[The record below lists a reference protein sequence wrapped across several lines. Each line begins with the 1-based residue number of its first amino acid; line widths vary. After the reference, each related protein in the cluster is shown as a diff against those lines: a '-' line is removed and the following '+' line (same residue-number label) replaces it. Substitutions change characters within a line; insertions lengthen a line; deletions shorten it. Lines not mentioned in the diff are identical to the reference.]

1 MLKCFLIRLG
11 TGHTLLRDSISHSVI
26 CQFIYWHWL
35 DIVLAIVFML
45 FFSVLISYLAS
56 RPNGIVA
63 KLIYGLVIE
72 AEKDLGSKT
81 GQLKKKQVISK
92 VYQQLPVFIRFVVN
106 EATVSTYKDM
116 FLKLVPIMII
126 TLVFCFSGWSNLS
139 SFGMIM
145 FWGLILIAVYNVIV
159 TKTLLKLR
167 ENK

>member
-1 MLKCFLIRLG
+1 MLKCFLVRLG

-35 DIVLAIVFML
+35 DIVLALML
-45 FFSVLISYLAS
+45 IILFCIMVSYLAS

-92 VYQQLPVFIRFVVN
+92 VYSQLPVFIRFVVN
-106 EATVSTYKDM
+106 EATVSRLIDEAVHFMKESLEQNNST
-116 FLKLVPIMII
+116 
-126 TLVFCFSGWSNLS
+126 LS
-139 SFGMIM
+139 SLSEETTFSELTTINDESN
-145 FWGLILIAVYNVIV
+145 YNEVNNEEEA
-159 TKTLLKLR
+159 KG
-167 ENK
+167 

>member
-1 MLKCFLIRLG
+1 MMKCFLVSFG
-11 TGHTLLRDSISHSVI
+11 PNHTLLQDSISHSYI

-106 EATVSTYKDM
+106 EATVSR
-116 FLKLVPIMII
+116 MIDEAVHFMKESLEQNNS
-126 TLVFCFSGWSNLS
+126 TLS
-139 SFGMIM
+139 SFSEETA
-145 FWGLILIAVYNVIV
+145 FRELTQV
-159 TKTLLKLR
+159 TDEEAYSKVNNDEEAKG
-167 ENK
+167 

>member
-11 TGHTLLRDSISHSVI
+11 QGHTLLRDSISHSVI
-26 CQFIYWHWL
+26 CKFIYLHWL
-35 DIVLAIVFML
+35 DIILALVLIL
-45 FFSVLISYLAS
+45 FFSILISYLAS

-106 EATVSTYKDM
+106 EATVSRLIDEAVHFMKESLEHNNST
-116 FLKLVPIMII
+116 
-126 TLVFCFSGWSNLS
+126 LS
-139 SFGMIM
+139 S
-145 FWGLILIAVYNVIV
+145 LSEETVCRELTQV
-159 TKTLLKLR
+159 TDEEAYSKVNNDEEAKG
-167 ENK
+167 

>member
-92 VYQQLPVFIRFVVN
+92 VYKQLPVCIRFVVN
-106 EATVSTYKDM
+106 EATVDRFINEAVHFMKEALEQNNSTLASLSEESACM
-116 FLKLVPIMII
+116 KLTEKVQED
-126 TLVFCFSGWSNLS
+126 S
-139 SFGMIM
+139 
-145 FWGLILIAVYNVIV
+145 YNEVNEDEEA
-159 TKTLLKLR
+159 KG
-167 ENK
+167 

>member
-92 VYQQLPVFIRFVVN
+92 VYSQLPVFIRFVVN
-106 EATVSTYKDM
+106 EATVSRLIDEAVHFMKESLEQNNST
-116 FLKLVPIMII
+116 
-126 TLVFCFSGWSNLS
+126 LS
-139 SFGMIM
+139 S
-145 FWGLILIAVYNVIV
+145 LSEETVCS
-159 TKTLLKLR
+159 KLTTITD
-167 ENK
+167 ESDYSEVNNDEEAKG

>member
-1 MLKCFLIRLG
+1 MLKCFLVRLG
-11 TGHTLLRDSISHSVI
+11 PDHTLLHDSISHSVI

-35 DIVLAIVFML
+35 DIVLAL
-45 FFSVLISYLAS
+45 VLIIFFGILVSYLAS

-106 EATVSTYKDM
+106 EATVSRLIDEAVHFMKESLEQNNST
-116 FLKLVPIMII
+116 
-126 TLVFCFSGWSNLS
+126 LS
-139 SFGMIM
+139 SLSEETTFSELTQITNEPDYSEVNNDEEAKG
-145 FWGLILIAVYNVIV
+145 
-159 TKTLLKLR
+159 
-167 ENK
+167 